1 MLTQDLC
8 CIFVHDSGIFRLRV
22 VYVAYLISLVFD
34 ACDLRAISLEVQT
47 VWRNMLSL
55 SVKAN
60 VCRLHFKRMAS
71 FLNLHLAEGSALSR
85 SWHAYAIY
93 FRKNY
98 SDVNTALC
106 SLLQISVKAADLQ
119 ALLSHLSV

>member
-1 MLTQDLC
+1 M
-8 CIFVHDSGIFRLRV
+8 
-22 VYVAYLISLVFD
+22 
-34 ACDLRAISLEVQT
+34 
-47 VWRNMLSL
+47 WRNMLSL
-55 SVKAN
+55 SVKEN
-60 VCRLHFKRMAS
+60 VCRLQQRVHFKRMAS

-98 SDVNTALC
+98 SDANTALC